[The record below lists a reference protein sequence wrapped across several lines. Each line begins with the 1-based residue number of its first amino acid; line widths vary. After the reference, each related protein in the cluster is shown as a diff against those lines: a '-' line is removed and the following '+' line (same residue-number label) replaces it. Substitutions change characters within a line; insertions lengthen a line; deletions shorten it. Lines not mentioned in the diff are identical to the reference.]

1 MTGFAGQA
9 PLVSFTGR
17 DPPATL
23 IPVHMRIRSPQAMIK
38 PSTALN
44 FGTDKSTETLTREQV
59 FYEALGSR
67 HINERQ
73 QLKEGGG
80 IAFIRVGAVGIES
93 GKYLRYFPDSG
104 QEEKAISPPLTF
116 AAFTEPDPL
125 FNTQITTPEREG
137 GYIALGVGRLSSD
150 PKVLLVIHL
159 CLVS

>member
-1 MTGFAGQA
+1 MFPAKQGTGGLRV
-9 PLVSFTGR
+9 PLVSFTDR

-38 PSTALN
+38 PSTVLT

-116 AAFTEPDPL
+116 AAFTEPDPTFASNFIQAPL
-125 FNTQITTPEREG
+125 RFKHPK
-137 GYIALGVGRLSSD
+137 GRAA
-150 PKVLLVIHL
+150 I
-159 CLVS
+159 